1 MNPVRLKIGNKVTR
15 HAGRTR
21 AMTGGAPQ
29 PPSFAPEVH
38 KGDIPKEYRLQRY
51 YTAADI
57 AGHNTAHNCWVSF
70 FGRVYDLTPLLAE
83 YKGPLAQPIIAAAG
97 SDISFW
103 FDEATGQPKMHLD
116 PVTGMQEIYCPWGR
130 YIHVPPQGPESDWAT
145 DFGTPWWEDTRYW
158 IGLRSA
164 ATRKIG
170 IVNLMTRQKNTL
182 EVPVEETVAEIQQ
195 RYLVH
200 NAHAGSYT
208 WKRLGKP
215 LNMDKTLAEN
225 GMEDETEEFLRL
237 SIDPDHIPVIHLH
250 FNDDLTEA

>member
-1 MNPVRLKIGNKVTR
+1 
-15 HAGRTR
+15 
-21 AMTGGAPQ
+21 MTGGAPQ

-145 DFGTPWWEDTRYW
+145 DFGTPWWEDTAILDW
-158 IGLRSA
+158 PALSCHS
-164 ATRKIG
+164 KDWHC
-170 IVNLMTRQKNTL
+170 
-182 EVPVEETVAEIQQ
+182 ES
-195 RYLVH
+195 H
-200 NAHAGSYT
+200 
-208 WKRLGKP
+208 
-215 LNMDKTLAEN
+215 DKTKEYLGGASGGDGGRDSTTIPGAQCPCRKLYLEKAWQAIEHGQDTGRERN
-225 GMEDETEEFLRL
+225 GG
-237 SIDPDHIPVIHLH
+237 
-250 FNDDLTEA
+250 